1 VLTQTI
7 PLPAGGG
14 VVVPAEVFA
23 AVVLAGFAAAG
34 VLAAG
39 AGAAAELA
47 AGFAAG
53 AADDEAAGVAAGAA
67 DDPGAAVSVVA
78 FFARVF
84 FVVAAES
91 LAPAAV
97 ESDLAVV
104 ESASAAAF
112 FDRVFLVVAAES
124 PAASDFAA
132 VESAS
137 AAAFFV
143 FFAVVVVALDAS
155 LPASAAAFF
164 VFLAVVVVA
173 LEASLPASAAAFF
186 VFLAVVVVALEASLP
201 ASAAAF
207 FVFFAVVVVAL
218 EASLLASAA
227 AFFVF
232 FLVVLAALS
241 ALESLD
247 VSCARTCV
255 VNRNKPSSAVTASS
269 KPLIP
274 RILFISTPPCRK
286 SLRLRI
292 SCVWGPGTGYSF
304 RFGSLPVVAARFVS
318 AWGETQLAS
327 DRLPVE
333 LSRVRTAA
341 ILRGLYCGIYA
352 DSTSIHPYSYPNA
365 ANAPRH
371 CRPQINSVPAV
382 RQPPAFV

>member
-1 VLTQTI
+1 LWYTPESVFTQTI

-23 AVVLAGFAAAG
+23 GVVLAGFAAAG

-39 AGAAAELA
+39 AAVDELA

-53 AADDEAAGVAAGAA
+53 AGADEAAGVAAGAA

-78 FFARVF
+78 FFDRVF

-112 FDRVFLVVAAES
+112 FDRVFLVVAVES
-124 PAASDFAA
+124 LAPAASLPVSAAAFFVFFAVVVVALEASLPAFAA
-132 VESAS
+132 VFFVFFAVVVVALEASLPVS

-143 FFAVVVVALDAS
+143 FFAVVVVALD
-155 LPASAAAFF
+155 
-164 VFLAVVVVA
+164 
-173 LEASLPASAAAFF
+173 
-186 VFLAVVVVALEASLP
+186 
-201 ASAAAF
+201 
-207 FVFFAVVVVAL
+207 
-218 EASLLASAA
+218 ASLLASAA

-241 ALESLD
+241 AVESLD
-247 VSCARTCV
+247 ASCARSCV
-255 VNRNKPSSAVTASS
+255 LNRNKPSSAATASS
-269 KPLIP
+269 KPLVPLIF
-274 RILFISTPPCRK
+274 FIMTPPCRK

-292 SCVWGPGTGYSF
+292 SCVWGSWTGYSPG
-304 RFGSLPVVAARFVS
+304 FGSLPVIAARFVS

-333 LSRVRTAA
+333 LSRVKTAT

-352 DSTSIHPYSYPNA
+352 DSTSIHPYSYPPA
-365 ANAPRH
+365 ADPRRH
-371 CRPQINSVPAV
+371 CRPPIRLV
-382 RQPPAFV
+382 QPSTKQLRSPSPKI